1 MAGGGERSLQPD
13 RRLHTARKE
22 HHAAAQRAA
31 STPRMPAHIKVPNFA
46 AEAAATAE
54 KELGAAE
61 EALEQLCD
69 QSAQD
74 LYANVVADVLRI
86 RQARENYAVVLE
98 KVEQLPQLF
107 LGA

>member
-1 MAGGGERSLQPD
+1 
-13 RRLHTARKE
+13 
-22 HHAAAQRAA
+22 
-31 STPRMPAHIKVPNFA
+31 MPAHIKVPNF
-46 AEAAATAE
+46 
-54 KELGAAE
+54 G
-61 EALEQLCD
+61 D